1 MSEDATLR
9 DSVVVEP
16 EVQAEPKV
24 ESKPEEATELKT
36 PQIVQDGGPTDAELG
51 RILRDAGYSTQN
63 VNNLFD
69 ATNALGALRYAIQ
82 NDPQEFL
89 RTLERADPRAGERF
103 LETMADTFLQRYG
116 GKETPADKGKQDSV
130 PNAEVESLKERL
142 ARMENERTTERQQ
155 AQIAVTRQRYEQRV
169 DDLFNIKEVK
179 DLGLTKAD
187 VRNMRA
193 RVDVELGRDQAAASR
208 ATNGNFVDV
217 PKVFQGVLEEY
228 VTDKKAAQQAE
239 KERRET
245 QQKGA
250 FSEFQ
255 NGPNPFMNVKL
266 PDGASDSW
274 DATENALAAALSKTA
289 Y

>member
-9 DSVVVEP
+9 DSVVVDP
-16 EVQAEPKV
+16 EVQDQPKV
-24 ESKPEEATELKT
+24 ESKPEETTELKT
-36 PQIVQDGGPTDAELG
+36 PQILQDGGPTDAELG
-51 RILRDAGYSTQN
+51 RILRDAGYSREN

-169 DDLFNIKEVK
+169 DDLFNLKEIKQ
-179 DLGLTKAD
+179 LGLNKAD
-187 VRNMRA
+187 VKNMRA
-193 RVDVELGRDQAAASR
+193 RIDVELGRDLGAAQRASS
-208 ATNGNFVDV
+208 GNFVDV
-217 PKVFQGVLEEY
+217 PKVFQGVLDEY
-228 VTDKKAAQQAE
+228 VQEKKSSVQAE
-239 KERRET
+239 KETRER

-250 FSEFQ
+250 FAEFQ
-255 NGPNPFMNVKL
+255 NGPNPFMNVKI

-274 DATENALAAALSKTA
+274 DATENALANALKQA
-289 Y
+289 I